1 MKESH
6 SVIRATEPYHVA
18 DEIAPYVSL
27 VEGLVR
33 FPKFEFKPTRI
44 GEAYRP
50 PAFEGLEGSEFDSCG
65 SSCSGFTTPD
75 VLAAAY
81 GFTPVAAAD
90 VTDGNRMAV
99 AEFQNQYY
107 DDADMEAFS
116 DACGLDE
123 PVEVATNVG
132 GNKPSRCGFGVQA
145 CIESLLDIEYIKGVA
160 GAIPLEVYYS
170 GTFSLYDWAVQ
181 VNDDDA
187 PAQVQSVSYGND
199 EIQQTSDEYMFTT
212 NTEFMKAGARGVSV
226 LFASGDQGVWGRSGT
241 TGGIFHPDFPAASPY
256 VTAVGGTDFATKSVI
271 GEETSWAD
279 SGGGFSNTFDIP
291 DYQADAVATYKT
303 TATLPDSSLYNNT
316 GRGYPDVSA
325 LGGQV
330 NSYCVAYGGKGSKFG
345 GVAGTSASSPVVAG
359 VFAIL
364 NNVRLAAGGAALGFL
379 NPFIYQNADAFNDV
393 TTGNNNAGQ
402 RTKGG
407 FDAAEGWDPV
417 TGVGTPNYAKLEK
430 AI

>member
-1 MKESH
+1 
-6 SVIRATEPYHVA
+6 
-18 DEIAPYVSL
+18 
-27 VEGLVR
+27 
-33 FPKFEFKPTRI
+33 
-44 GEAYRP
+44 
-50 PAFEGLEGSEFDSCG
+50 
-65 SSCSGFTTPD
+65 
-75 VLAAAY
+75 
-81 GFTPVAAAD
+81 
-90 VTDGNRMAV
+90 
-99 AEFQNQYY
+99 
-107 DDADMEAFS
+107 
-116 DACGLDE
+116 
-123 PVEVATNVG
+123 
-132 GNKPSRCGFGVQA
+132 
-145 CIESLLDIEYIKGVA
+145 
-160 GAIPLEVYYS
+160 
-170 GTFSLYDWAVQ
+170 
-181 VNDDDA
+181 
-187 PAQVQSVSYGND
+187 
-199 EIQQTSDEYMFTT
+199 
-212 NTEFMKAGARGVSV
+212 
-226 LFASGDQGVWGRSGT
+226 VWGRSGT

>member
-1 MKESH
+1 
-6 SVIRATEPYHVA
+6 
-18 DEIAPYVSL
+18 
-27 VEGLVR
+27 
-33 FPKFEFKPTRI
+33 
-44 GEAYRP
+44 
-50 PAFEGLEGSEFDSCG
+50 
-65 SSCSGFTTPD
+65 

-325 LGGQV
+325 LGGTK
-330 NSYCVAYGGKGSKFG
+330 NTYCVATGGRFA

-359 VFAIL
+359 VFAKL
-364 NNVRLAAGGAALGFL
+364 NGIRLAAGKPSLGFL
-379 NPFIYQNADAFNDV
+379 NPFIYQNPSAFQDV
-393 TTGNNNAGQ
+393 KLGVNNAG
-402 RTKGG
+402 TKYG
-407 FDAAEGWDPV
+407 FKAVEGWDAA
-417 TGVGTPNYAKLEK
+417 TGFGTPDFAKL
-430 AI
+430 AALV